1 MKQFELIIFDLD
13 GLLIDSERIALEQF
27 LLTAEEFGI
36 KIDHTVYTQCI
47 GANAKRVDE
56 ILSIALSE
64 HTDYLPFKAAWRGKY
79 KSLME
84 NHPIPLKL
92 GAIEILKDIKSR
104 QQNISLATSTE
115 TPQAIIKLSNAGIT
129 EYFDAVIGGDQVLH
143 SKPAP
148 DIFLR
153 AAETFNV
160 MPGKCLVLEDSE
172 NGVNAAINAGMKVI
186 QIPDLVAPSAALRQ
200 QGHIILKSLQDVI
213 NYRF

>member
-1 MKQFELIIFDLD
+1 MKRFELIIFDLD

-27 LLTAEEFGI
+27 LLTAEEFGLNI
-36 KIDHTVYTQCI
+36 NHSVYTQCI

-56 ILSIALSE
+56 ILSTALSDQTE
-64 HTDYLPFKAAWRGKY
+64 YQAFKAAWRSKY

-84 NHPIPLKL
+84 NQPIPLKA

-104 QQNISLATSTE
+104 NQSTSLATSTE
-115 TPQAIIKLSNAGIT
+115 TPQALIKLTNAGISDF
-129 EYFDAVIGGDQVLH
+129 FDAVIGGDQVSR

-153 AAETFNV
+153 AAKEFNV
-160 MPGKCLVLEDSE
+160 LPEKCLVLEDSE

-200 QGHIILKSLQDVI
+200 QGHIILESLHDVI
-213 NYRF
+213 DYGF

>member
-36 KIDHTVYTQCI
+36 EIDQTVYMQCI
-47 GANAKRVDE
+47 GTNARRVDE
-56 ILSIALSE
+56 ILSTALSHQTE
-64 HTDYLPFKAAWRGKY
+64 YLSFKAAWRDRY
-79 KSLME
+79 KSLIE
-84 NHPIPLKL
+84 RQEIPLKA

-104 QQNISLATSTE
+104 QQSIALATSTE
-115 TPQAIIKLSNAGIT
+115 TPQAIIKLANAGISD
-129 EYFDAVIGGDQVLH
+129 YFNAVIGGDQVAR

-148 DIFLR
+148 DIYLK
-153 AAETFNV
+153 AAQEFKVN
-160 MPGKCLVLEDSE
+160 PEKCLALEDSE

-186 QIPDLVAPSAALRQ
+186 QIPDLVAPSAALKQ
-200 QGHIILKSLQDVI
+200 QGHIILKSLQEVI